1 MKPNVKEKLS
11 ERLGDKGITQK
22 TELRDK
28 QIQMSNE
35 KGAQ

>member
-1 MKPNVKEKLS
+1 MKPNEKEKSS

-28 QIQMSNE
+28 QM
-35 KGAQ
+35 